1 MRQTKEGIEP
11 QVGESSWEVLRTSG
25 NGGENFVESAPIGIC
40 HVDLKGKVTYVNKRF
55 EEVSG
60 YSRREVVGKNG
71 FKLDM
76 FSHETL
82 KHFAQ
87 RMKDRLMGKPA
98 RLLETQFKCK
108 DGRWIW
114 VEIEGRILR
123 ERGVPVGFQL
133 VSRDVSE
140 RKRAEEALRES
151 EAQLKTTLDSTYT
164 GIIVI
169 NAETHQIVDANAL
182 AVKMIGVPKEQIIGA
197 VCHRYV
203 CPAEEGHCPITD
215 LGQSVDNSERVLLNT
230 NGESVPI
237 LKTVVPVMLG
247 GCKHLVE
254 SFINITER
262 KQAEEALLE
271 SEERFRSIVEN
282 SHEGIHILDDAYRYI
297 YVNDEMCRIRG
308 YSRAELIGHDF
319 REFLDEESKQF
330 FADRHMRMQR
340 GEEVPSRY
348 EFNIVRKSG
357 EKRRVEISSS
367 KVKDSAGKV
376 RTIVQVLDITERK
389 QAEEALRQSEERFR
403 SIVENSHDGIIM
415 VDDAYRFTYVNDE
428 MCRLLGYPR
437 EELLGHDFRKFLDD
451 ESSQLVADR
460 YVRRQRGEEVPSR
473 YEFNIVRKNGE
484 KRRVEISSTVLKD
497 SAGRVK
503 TVAQI
508 LDITERKRAEEA
520 LRQSQEALQKI
531 LESVTAGISVI
542 DLNGVIT
549 EVNQRTVEMHGFSS
563 KDELLG
569 KSAFELVAPSDHK
582 RIATNMRQALKQGTI
597 RGVEYTLLKADGSE
611 FPGELS
617 TSVLKDASG
626 NSVGHITIAR
636 DITKRK
642 QAEEAL
648 KESEAKYRTLFED
661 SRDAFFITTRDGKLI
676 DANQSFLDLFG
687 YTRKEAIGL
696 DVRERYVNPDDWRRF
711 QQEIEQKGAVRDYE
725 LRLYKKDGGELTCL
739 VNAAVRQTNGGDI
752 LGYHGFIHD
761 ITERRQME
769 QELILSS
776 RLASIGEMASGIA
789 HEINNPLTAV
799 IGYAQLLGQR
809 DVPEDI
815 KEVVGVINEGA
826 QRVAEI
832 VQKLLTFARG
842 TKTENEPVDVNSVLT
857 SILEMRSYE
866 MYANNIEVTSELAS
880 DLPLTVANLGQ
891 LQQVFLNIV
900 INAEQ
905 AMIEAHDRGRLSI
918 KTERINNSIRVSIAD
933 DGPGIAKED
942 TSKIFN
948 PFFTGRDR
956 GTGLGLSI
964 AYGIVKA
971 HKGKIYAKSTLSK
984 GSTFIVELPIVAEPK
999 QMEMAEP
1006 AGEEPE
1012 RVAEA
1017 RIMVVDDEP
1026 SICQFLDR
1034 FLTGEGHKVETILG
1048 AQAALQRMNVAEY
1061 DLVLLD
1067 IKMPGMSG
1075 VELYEHMKEID
1086 PALQR
1091 KVVFIAGEVISPQ
1104 VKAFLS
1110 KTKVPCLTK
1119 PFNLE
1124 RLKKELNHKLYQ
1136 AVKS

>member
-1 MRQTKEGIEP
+1 MRDIDKTKEQLINELVEMRQLVTKLDALEAQRKPVGRVLQPQTFEGKYMTLIE
-11 QVGESSWEVLRTSG
+11 E
-25 NGGENFVESAPIGIC
+25 APIGIC
-40 HVDLKGKVTYVNKRF
+40 HVDLKGKVTYVNRRF

-60 YSRREVVGKNG
+60 YSRREIVGKNG
-71 FKLDM
+71 FKLGV
-76 FSHETL
+76 FSRETL

-98 RLLETQFKCK
+98 QRLETKFKCK
-108 DGRWIW
+108 DGKWIW

-123 ERGVPVGFQL
+123 ERGVPVCFQL

-140 RKRAEEALRES
+140 RRQAEEALRES
-151 EAQLKTTLDSTYT
+151 EAQLKTTLASIYT

-169 NAETHQIVDANAL
+169 DAEKHQIVDANAL
-182 AVKMIGVPKEQIIGA
+182 AVKMIGAPKEQIIGA
-197 VCHRYV
+197 VCHRYI

-215 LGQSVDNSERVLLNT
+215 LGLTVDNSECVLLNA
-230 NGESVPI
+230 NGENVPI
-237 LKTVVPVMLG
+237 LKSVVPVMLG
-247 GCKHLVE
+247 GRKHLVE

-262 KQAEEALLE
+262 KRAEEALRE

-330 FADRHMRMQR
+330 FVDRHMRIQR

-348 EFNIVRKSG
+348 QFNIIRKDG
-357 EKRRVEISSS
+357 EKRTVEVSAS

-376 RTIVQVLDITERK
+376 RTIVQVLDVTERK
-389 QAEEALRQSEERFR
+389 QAEEALRQS
-403 SIVENSHDGIIM
+403 
-415 VDDAYRFTYVNDE
+415 
-428 MCRLLGYPR
+428 
-437 EELLGHDFRKFLDD
+437 
-451 ESSQLVADR
+451 Q
-460 YVRRQRGEEVPSR
+460 
-473 YEFNIVRKNGE
+473 
-484 KRRVEISSTVLKD
+484 
-497 SAGRVK
+497 
-503 TVAQI
+503 
-508 LDITERKRAEEA
+508 EA
-520 LRQSQEALQKI
+520 LRKI
-531 LESVTAGISVI
+531 LESVTDGISVI

-549 EVNQRTVEMHGFSS
+549 EVNQRTVEMHGFGS

-569 KSAFELVAPSDHK
+569 KNAIELVAPRDHE
-582 RIATNMRQALKQGTI
+582 RIAINMQQALKQGKTI
-597 RGVEYTLLKADGSE
+597 SGVEYTLLKVDGSE
-611 FPGELS
+611 FPGELG

-636 DITKRK
+636 DITERK

-661 SRDAFFITTRDGKLI
+661 SRDAFFITTRDGRVV
-676 DANQSFLDLFG
+676 DVNQSFLELFG

-696 DVRERYVNPDDWRRF
+696 DVRQMYFNPDDRHRF
-711 QQEIEQKGAVRDYE
+711 QQQIEQKGEVRDYE
-725 LRLYKKDGGELTCL
+725 LKLYNRDGGELTCL
-739 VNAAVRQTNGGDI
+739 LNATVRRTNGGDI

-761 ITERRQME
+761 ITERRLIEQREEEMQ

-842 TKTENEPVDVNSVLT
+842 TKAEKEPVDINSVLT
-857 SILEMRSYE
+857 SVLEMRSYE
-866 MYANNIEVTSELAS
+866 MYANNIEVKSELVS

-900 INAEQ
+900 MNAEQ
-905 AMIEAHDRGRLSI
+905 AMMEAHDRGKLSI

-942 TSKIFN
+942 IGKIFN

-964 AYGIVKA
+964 AYSIVKA
-971 HKGKIYAKSTLSK
+971 HKGRIHAKSTLGK
-984 GSTFIVELPIVAEPK
+984 GSTFIVELPIVVEPK
-999 QMEMAEP
+999 QLEMAEP
-1006 AGEEPE
+1006 ADEKPE
-1012 RVAEA
+1012 GVAKA

-1026 SICQFLDR
+1026 SICQFLNR
-1034 FLTGEGHKVETILG
+1034 FLTGEGHKVQTVLNVE
-1048 AQAALQRMNVAEY
+1048 AALQKMNAAKY

-1075 VELYEHMKEID
+1075 IELYEHMKEVD
-1086 PALQR
+1086 PALQQ
-1091 KVVFIAGEVISPQ
+1091 KVVFIAGEVNSSK

-1110 KTKVPCLTK
+1110 KTRVPCLTK

-1124 RLKKELNHKLYQ
+1124 QLKKELNHKLYQ